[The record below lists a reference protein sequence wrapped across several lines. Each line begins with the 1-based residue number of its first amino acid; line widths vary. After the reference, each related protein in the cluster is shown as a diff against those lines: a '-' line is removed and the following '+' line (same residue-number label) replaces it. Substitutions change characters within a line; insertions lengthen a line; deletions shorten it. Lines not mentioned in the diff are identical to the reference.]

1 MGRKGESIFK
11 RSDGRFEG
19 RYIKEYKDGKAIY
32 GYVYARTYNKCKK
45 KKNMQ
50 LIAKKEDKTPII
62 KSSKTLNNLIN
73 EWLESKEKIKSSS
86 YKRYYDLIQQHIKND
101 IGKVRINNLNSKV
114 VNKYINN
121 KLQNGRLDKTGGL
134 SRNTVYDICNI
145 LKQVFKENNIEINM
159 IKISKKV
166 GVGKSLYSDEK
177 DNLIK
182 KLNNINTEISIGIL
196 LSLMLGIRESEVC
209 GIRWCDIDLKT

>member
-62 KSSKTLNNLIN
+62 KSSKTNFIHLFISKNIN
-73 EWLESKEKIKSSS
+73 
-86 YKRYYDLIQQHIKND
+86 YYRLIKN
-101 IGKVRINNLNSKV
+101 
-114 VNKYINN
+114 
-121 KLQNGRLDKTGGL
+121 
-134 SRNTVYDICNI
+134 
-145 LKQVFKENNIEINM
+145 EI
-159 IKISKKV
+159 ISKF
-166 GVGKSLYSDEK
+166 
-177 DNLIK
+177 
-182 KLNNINTEISIGIL
+182 
-196 LSLMLGIRESEVC
+196 
-209 GIRWCDIDLKT
+209 